1 MVQNTYVVTFTDEE
15 QQRFFADRFTVDEH
29 GNLIFVAGD
38 EAIAVIA
45 PAEWVYVFKF
55 NAAVEGAN

>member
-1 MVQNTYVVTFTDEE
+1 MTQNTYIVTLTNEE
-15 QQRFFADRFTVDEH
+15 QQRFFADRFTVDEQ
-29 GNLIFVAGD
+29 GNLIFVIKD
-38 EAIAVIA
+38 EAIAIVA